1 MKGEMHIKRTI
12 SGRIDKGSIGHN
24 NREFIAPNV
33 DKKRTHENII
43 LVREDIQKIYH
54 ELFDKALDEYNTKQT
69 RKDRRIKNYYEHIN
83 RSKQEKPFYEVL
95 FQIGNTEDTHC
106 GTHEADLATKVLT
119 DFVDGFQK
127 RNPHIRVFNAVIHL
141 DEETP
146 HVHIDFVPF
155 ATEQK
160 RGLSTRNSLSK
171 ALEQQG
177 FVSEGKNVTCT
188 KKWIQHEKEQLA
200 EVMKSYGIEWEQ
212 LGTHEQHLDVLDY
225 KKKMRAQEVR
235 VLENKVECTQHQ
247 LESTERVLRDADK
260 TLARLDTEYA
270 EKSEVVEKLEADLDA
285 KSAELVSTTEQL
297 NINQQLLQATTVKVS
312 QINDIDSINI
322 KHTVLGN
329 KVTLSADDYASV
341 AELAKKEIA
350 AEHDTSEKESQITR
364 LTEQLH
370 ELQAEQIK
378 WHDERSALRKTV
390 DNLKSQVSR
399 LANELATFKAKYDKI
414 MQFIESLGLKE
425 KLDNFLHPINNTK
438 KHRR

>member
-1 MKGEMHIKRTI
+1 MKGEMLIKRTI

-33 DKKRTHENII
+33 DKNRTHENII
-43 LVREDIQKIYH
+43 LVREDIQKTYH
-54 ELFDKALDEYNTKQT
+54 ELFDNALEEYNTKQK

-106 GTHEADLATKVLT
+106 GTPEAVVATKVLT
-119 DFVDGFQK
+119 DFVNGFQE

-155 ATEQK
+155 ATKQK

-177 FVSEGKNVTCT
+177 YVSEGKNVTCT
-188 KKWIQHEKEQLA
+188 KKWIEHEKEKLA
-200 EVMKSYGIEWEQ
+200 EVMKFYGIEWEQ

-247 LESTERVLRDADK
+247 LESTEKVLRDADA
-260 TLARLDTEYA
+260 TLTRLDTEYA
-270 EKSEVVEKLEADLDA
+270 EKSEAVEKLGADLDV
-285 KSAELVSTTEQL
+285 KSAELESTTEQL
-297 NINQQLLQATTVKVS
+297 TINQQLLQATTDKVS
-312 QINDIDSINI
+312 QINDIDSITI

-329 KVTLSADDYASV
+329 KVTLSAVDYEGVVS
-341 AELAKKEIA
+341 LAKKEIA
-350 AEHDTSEKESQITR
+350 AEHDTSAKDDKINR
-364 LTEQLH
+364 LTEQVH

-378 WHDERSALRKTV
+378 WRDERSALRKTI
-390 DNLKSQVSR
+390 DKLQSQVRGLTDQLS
-399 LANELATFKAKYDKI
+399 AIKTKYDKVI
-414 MQFIESLGLKE
+414 QFIENLGLKE
-425 KLDNFLHPINNTK
+425 KLDNFMHPVKSKT
-438 KHRR
+438 KHR

>member
-1 MKGEMHIKRTI
+1 MTIKRSI

-24 NREFIAPNV
+24 NRKFIAPNV
-33 DKKRTHENII
+33 NKDRTHENIT
-43 LVREDIQKIYH
+43 LVREDIQTVYH
-54 ELFDKALDEYNTKQT
+54 ELFDKALEEYNAKQK

-83 RSKQEKPFYEVL
+83 HSKQEKPFYEVL

-106 GTHEADLATKVLT
+106 GTREAELATKVLT
-119 DFVDGFQK
+119 DFVNGFQE

-155 ATEQK
+155 ATDQK

-177 FVSEGKNVTCT
+177 FTSEGKMNTCT
-188 KKWIQHEKEQLA
+188 KQWVESEKEQLS
-200 EVMKSYGIEWEQ
+200 EVMKSYGIEWEK

-235 VLENKVECTQHQ
+235 LLENKVECTQHQ
-247 LESTERVLRDADK
+247 LESTEKVLHDADE
-260 TLARLDTEYA
+260 TLARLDTEYVK
-270 EKSEVVEKLEADLDA
+270 KSEAVEKLGADIEE
-285 KSAELVSTTEQL
+285 KSAELENTTEQL
-297 NINQQLLQATTVKVS
+297 TINQQLLQATTDKVA
-312 QINDIDSINI
+312 QINDIDSITI

-350 AEHDTSEKESQITR
+350 AEHDTSAKDEKINQ
-364 LTEQLH
+364 LTEQVH
-370 ELQAEQIK
+370 NLQAEQIK
-378 WHDERSALRKTV
+378 WRDERSALKRTIDK
-390 DNLKSQVSR
+390 LQSQVSR
-399 LANELATFKAKYDKI
+399 LTNELATFKSKYDKV
-414 MQFIESLGLKE
+414 MQFIENLGLKE
-425 KLDNFLHPINNTK
+425 KLDNFLHPVKSKT
-438 KHRR
+438 KHR

>member
-1 MKGEMHIKRTI
+1 MNIKRTI

-33 DKKRTHENII
+33 DKNRTHENLI

-54 ELFDKALDEYNTKQT
+54 ELFDKALEEYNAKQK
-69 RKDRRIKNYYEHIN
+69 RKDRRIKDYYEHIN

-95 FQIGNTEDTHC
+95 FQIGNTENTHC
-106 GTHEADLATKVLT
+106 GTREAHLATKVLT
-119 DFVDGFQK
+119 DFVNGFQE

-160 RGLSTRNSLSK
+160 RGLSTCNSLSR

-177 FVSEGKNVTCT
+177 FISEGKMNTCT
-188 KKWIQHEKEQLA
+188 KQWIEHEKEQLSG
-200 EVMKSYGIEWEQ
+200 VMKSYGIEWEQ
-212 LGTHEQHLDVLDY
+212 LGIHEQHLDVLDY
-225 KKKMRAQEVR
+225 KKKMRAQEVA

-247 LESTERVLRDADK
+247 LESTERVLRDADEAL
-260 TLARLDTEYA
+260 TRLDTEYA
-270 EKSEVVEKLEADLDA
+270 EKCEAVEKIGADLDA
-285 KSAELVSTTEQL
+285 KSAKLENTTEQL
-297 NINQQLLQATTVKVS
+297 TINQQLLQATTDKVS

-329 KVTLSADDYASV
+329 KVMLSAVDYEGVVS
-341 AELAKKEIA
+341 LAKKEIA
-350 AEHDTSEKESQITR
+350 AEHDTSAKDEKINR
-364 LTEQLH
+364 LTEQVH

-378 WHDERSALRKTV
+378 WCDERSALRKTI
-390 DNLKSQVSR
+390 DKLQSQVRGLTDQLS
-399 LANELATFKAKYDKI
+399 AIKTKYDKV
-414 MQFIESLGLKE
+414 MQFIESIGLKE
-425 KLDNFLHPINNTK
+425 KLDNFLHPINTK
-438 KHRR
+438 KQKR

>member
-1 MKGEMHIKRTI
+1 MLIKSTI

-43 LVREDIQKIYH
+43 LVREDIQNIYH
-54 ELFDKALDEYNTKQT
+54 ELFDKALDEYNSRQK

-106 GTHEADLATKVLT
+106 GTREAELATKALT
-119 DFVDGFQK
+119 EFVKGFQN
-127 RNPHIRVFNAVIHL
+127 RNLHIMVFNAVIHL

-188 KKWIQHEKEQLA
+188 KKWIEHEKEMLA
-200 EVMKSYGIEWEQ
+200 GIMKSYGIQWEQ
-212 LGTHEQHLDVLDY
+212 LGTYEQHLDVLDY
-225 KKKMRAQEVR
+225 KKKMRAKEVR

-247 LESTERVLRDADK
+247 LESTEKVLRDADE
-260 TLARLDTEYA
+260 TLARLDTEYT
-270 EKSEVVEKLEADLDA
+270 EKSDALEKLGADLES
-285 KSAELVSTTEQL
+285 KSAELENTSEQL
-297 NINQQLLQATTVKVS
+297 AINQQLLQSTSDKVS
-312 QINDIDSINI
+312 QIRDIDCINI

-350 AEHDTSEKESQITR
+350 AEHDTYEKQTEITR
-364 LTEQLH
+364 LTEQVH
-370 ELQAEQIK
+370 ELQTEQIK
-378 WHDERSALRKTV
+378 WRSERSALKRTIDK
-390 DNLKSQVSR
+390 LQSQVSR
-399 LANELATFKAKYDKI
+399 LTNELATFKSKYDKV
-414 MQFIESLGLKE
+414 MQFIENLGLKE
-425 KLDNFLHPINNTK
+425 RLDNFLHPICNTQ

>member
-1 MKGEMHIKRTI
+1 MLIKRTI

-33 DKKRTHENII
+33 DKSRTHENII

-54 ELFDKALDEYNTKQT
+54 ELFDNALEEYNAKQK

-95 FQIGNTEDTHC
+95 FQIGNNEDTHC
-106 GTHEADLATKVLT
+106 GTKEAELATKVLS
-119 DFVDGFQK
+119 DFVKGFQE

-171 ALEQQG
+171 AMEQQG
-177 FVSEGKNVTCT
+177 FVSEGKNNTCT
-188 KKWIQHEKEQLA
+188 KQWVEHEKEQLA
-200 EVMKSYGIEWEQ
+200 EVMKSYGIEWEK

-225 KKKMRAQEVR
+225 KKKMRAKEVA

-247 LESTERVLRDADK
+247 LESTEKVLRDADA

-270 EKSEVVEKLEADLDA
+270 EKSEAVEKLGADIES
-285 KSAELVSTTEQL
+285 KSAELENTTEQL
-297 NINQQLLQATTVKVS
+297 TINQQLLQATTDKIS
-312 QINDIDSINI
+312 QINDIDNINI

-329 KVTLSADDYASV
+329 KVTLSAEDYESV
-341 AELAKKEIA
+341 VSLAKKEIA
-350 AEHDTSEKESQITR
+350 VEHDTAKKDEKISC
-364 LTEQLH
+364 LTKQVH
-370 ELQAEQIK
+370 ELQTEQNR
-378 WHDERSALRKTV
+378 WSDERSALKRTIDK
-390 DNLKSQVSR
+390 LQSQVSR
-399 LANELATFKAKYDKI
+399 LTNELATFKSKYDKV
-414 MQFIESLGLKE
+414 MQFIENLGLKE
-425 KLDNFLHPINNTK
+425 KLDNFLHPITNTK

>member
-1 MKGEMHIKRTI
+1 MLIKRTI

-33 DKKRTHENII
+33 DKNRTHENII

-54 ELFDKALDEYNTKQT
+54 ELFDNALDEYNAKQK

-83 RSKQEKPFYEVL
+83 HSKQEKPFYEVL

-106 GTHEADLATKVLT
+106 GTPEAVVATKVLT
-119 DFVDGFQK
+119 DFVNGFQE

-146 HVHIDFVPF
+146 HVHIDFIPF

-177 FVSEGKNVTCT
+177 FISDGKMNTCT
-188 KKWIQHEKEQLA
+188 KQWIEHEKEQLA
-200 EVMKSYGIEWEQ
+200 EVMKSYGIEWEK

-247 LESTERVLRDADK
+247 LESTERVLRDADE

-270 EKSEVVEKLEADLDA
+270 EKSEAVEKLGADIES
-285 KSAELVSTTEQL
+285 KSAELENTSEQL
-297 NINQQLLQATTVKVS
+297 AINQQLLQATTDKVS

-329 KVTLSADDYASV
+329 KVTLSAVDYEGVVS
-341 AELAKKEIA
+341 LAKKEIA
-350 AEHDTSEKESQITR
+350 AEHDTAEKESEINR
-364 LTEQLH
+364 LTEQVH
-370 ELQAEQIK
+370 ELQTEQQK
-378 WHDERSALRKTV
+378 WKDERSALKRTIDK
-390 DNLKSQVSR
+390 LQSQVNR
-399 LANELATFKAKYDKI
+399 LTNEFSAIKMKYDKV

-425 KLDNFLHPINNTK
+425 KLDNFLHSVKSKT
-438 KHRR
+438 KHR